1 MVSDTLSDLTPH
13 LCDTVM
19 SFVLYIL
26 FVWISLIA
34 NEPDELCASMYSF
47 HSSPEEKNKLL
58 FALSQHGIET
68 TVDRLAK
75 KKRIRDWIQESVI
88 QEDDEEE
95 EEDDGE
101 NVEPINHR
109 APVAGHVSTVR
120 AQEKQAKQ
128 EKIPRTQI
136 VSTVK
141 SAENKHIN
149 PRTGQIQQGPSKMG
163 DHESSDHGSNE
174 RIPQNNITPPERL
187 PRKSTKLIDVGSQTS
202 SESQK
207 LRETMATN
215 QRATAI
221 DDAYSTSTPLI
232 AQNQAQYSYTQS
244 TQTGPPTEP
253 VGLSSAFNSLTT
265 VGIVAC
271 PTETQLTNPMEQ
283 RFRDRSQP
291 RHASYHHHRHPS
303 NQTNVL
309 SRQPISRSMHNFNSM
324 VNDSGYGSLDK
335 LRPIEPTMS
344 LLSSPTLSKRS
355 LIKASVPSATH
366 ANGNGTTSNERIHI
380 NGLSHSQHESDS
392 GGESPFGSNGF
403 VNCVDSMEVAQRRP
417 AKPISMKDT
426 VYDRSIVYHRRK
438 KT

>member
-1 MVSDTLSDLTPH
+1 MILQQYLIYVFR
-13 LCDTVM
+13 
-19 SFVLYIL
+19 FVLYVYYAIYT
-26 FVWISLIA
+26 IIA

-68 TVDRLAK
+68 TVDRMAK

-163 DHESSDHGSNE
+163 DHESDHGANE
-174 RIPQNNITPPERL
+174 HTTHNVTPPERM

-202 SESQK
+202 NESQK
-207 LRETMATN
+207 MRETTINN
-215 QRATAI
+215 QRATTI
-221 DDAYSTSTPLI
+221 DDAYASAPLI

-244 TQTGPPTEP
+244 TQTGPPNDP
-253 VGLSSAFNSLTT
+253 IGLSTAFNSLTT
-265 VGIVAC
+265 MPSTVESQPI
-271 PTETQLTNPMEQ
+271 NRMEQ

-291 RHASYHHHRHPS
+291 RHASYHQQRHQIQQS
-303 NQTNVL
+303 NAL

-335 LRPIEPTMS
+335 LRPIEPTMNP
-344 LLSSPTLSKRS
+344 LSSPTLSKRS
-355 LIKASVPSATH
+355 LIKSGTPNTTHTNGATS
-366 ANGNGTTSNERIHI
+366 TERIHI

-403 VNCVDSMEVAQRRP
+403 VNCVDVVEVGQRRP
-417 AKPISMKDT
+417 IKPASMKDT
-426 VYDRSIVYHRRK
+426 VYDRNIVYSRRK